1 MIIKKEITRLQHP
14 FPAKGSLSYTFKK
27 YQDLLKDSAVSSPK
41 MIGRT
46 DSMILQKSMVR
57 KNNARE
63 MMVARRCRASK
74 VMVRR
79 ALTPPARR
87 LTWRWF
93 DFRPTPSRLS
103 VMSMAI

>member
-1 MIIKKEITRLQHP
+1 MIIKKETTISGRRHHPSPPKGSSLSFEKNQDLFNNYAFSVPARMITR
-14 FPAKGSLSYTFKK
+14 TN
-27 YQDLLKDSAVSSPK
+27 K
-41 MIGRT
+41 MAT
-46 DSMILQKSMVR
+46 
-57 KNNARE
+57 
-63 MMVARRCRASK
+63 K

-87 LTWRWF
+87 LSWRWF